1 MKTKGIRTAER
12 RRRQRARRRARERRA
27 AAPFADRPQ
36 WWQDGLAE
44 TPTEEIVATLAGLNI
59 QTDELRFREMAST
72 HGSPDALADAWETG
86 ATATGIWEDYVW
98 MAAETLWR
106 RWTPDLF
113 CVDLFVDQHLPME
126 AFSDDAP
133 ANREEAERHLRMA
146 QAVVDLV
153 APRDGEPRLDLLD
166 QLTEHSTVDM
176 GWWLGE
182 IPFALARFGMVDE
195 AAELCAR
202 MAAVREAENFLGDRA
217 VILAE
222 AGRRDDALR
231 QAEKNLVRFPEDAWV
246 RIKAGD
252 VYRELGDAA
261 AAEAAYRQALE
272 MTPADQPSFDRDG
285 AVERLI
291 CILDETGRS
300 DEANALIESEKARA
314 ASTETF
320 GEALEDQDP
329 EDAKWLDA
337 APSPDYVPSPSAVS
351 PGTMVRREPKVGRN
365 DPCPCG
371 SGKKFK
377 RCCGA

>member
-1 MKTKGIRTAER
+1 
-12 RRRQRARRRARERRA
+12 
-27 AAPFADRPQ
+27 
-36 WWQDGLAE
+36 
-44 TPTEEIVATLAGLNI
+44 
-59 QTDELRFREMAST
+59 
-72 HGSPDALADAWETG
+72 
-86 ATATGIWEDYVW
+86 
-98 MAAETLWR
+98 MAAVTLWE

-126 AFSDDAP
+126 AFRDDAP
-133 ANREEAERHLRMA
+133 ANSEEAERHWAIA
-146 QAVVDLV
+146 QAVMDLV
-153 APRDGEPRLDLLD
+153 APRDGDPRLDLLD
-166 QLTEHSTVDM
+166 ELTERSTVDV

-202 MAAVREAENFLGDRA
+202 MAAVREVEYFLGDRA

-222 AGRRDDALR
+222 AGRRDEALR
-231 QAEKNLVRFPEDAWV
+231 QVEKNLIRFPDDAWV

-261 AAEAAYRQALE
+261 AAEAAYRHALA
-272 MTPADQPSFDRDG
+272 MSDADEPSFDREG

-300 DEANALIESEKARA
+300 EEANALIESEKARA
-314 ASTETF
+314 VE
-320 GEALEDQDP
+320 LERVGDCAEG
-329 EDAKWLDA
+329 EDAEDSKWLNA
-337 APSPDYVPSPSAVS
+337 SPSPDYVPSPSTVT

>member
-1 MKTKGIRTAER
+1 MKTTTMRPAER
-12 RRRQRARRRARERRA
+12 RRRQRARQRAKERRTA
-27 AAPFADRPQ
+27 PPFADRPQ
-36 WWQDGLAE
+36 WWQEGLAE
-44 TPTEEIVATLAGLNI
+44 TPTEEIVATLASLSI

-72 HGSPDALADAWETG
+72 HGSPDALADAWEAG
-86 ATATGIWEDYVW
+86 STAAGIWEDYAW
-98 MAAETLWR
+98 MAAVTLWE

-126 AFSDDAP
+126 AFRDDAP
-133 ANREEAERHLRMA
+133 ANSEEAERHWAMA
-146 QAVVDLV
+146 QAVMDLV
-153 APRDGEPRLDLLD
+153 APRDGDPRLDLLD
-166 QLTEHSTVDM
+166 ELTERSTVDV

-202 MAAVREAENFLGDRA
+202 MAAVREVEYFLGDRA

-222 AGRRDDALR
+222 AGRRDEALR
-231 QAEKNLVRFPEDAWV
+231 QVEKNLIRFPDDAWV

-261 AAEAAYRQALE
+261 AAEAAYRHALA
-272 MTPADQPSFDRDG
+272 MSDADEPSFDRDG

-300 DEANALIESEKARA
+300 EEANALIESEKARA
-314 ASTETF
+314 VE
-320 GEALEDQDP
+320 LERVGDCAEG
-329 EDAKWLDA
+329 EDAEDSKWLNA
-337 APSPDYVPSPSAVS
+337 SPSPDYVPSPSTVT

-377 RCCGA
+377 RCCGS

>member
-1 MKTKGIRTAER
+1 MKTKAMRTTER
-12 RRRQRARRRARERRA
+12 WKRQRPRRRARERLA
-27 AAPFADRPQ
+27 APPFADRPQ

-86 ATATGIWEDYVW
+86 ATVTGIWEDYVW

-113 CVDLFVDQHLPME
+113 CVDLFVDQHLPMD
-126 AFSDDAP
+126 AFRDDAP
-133 ANREEAERHLRMA
+133 ANREEAERHWRMA

-166 QLTEHSTVDM
+166 QLTEHSMVDI

-202 MAAVREAENFLGDRA
+202 MAAVREVENFLGDRA

-222 AGRRDDALR
+222 AGRREDALR
-231 QAEKNLVRFPEDAWV
+231 QVEKNLVRFPEDAWV

-261 AAEAAYRQALE
+261 AAESAYRHALE

-300 DEANALIESEKARA
+300 EEADALIALEKTRA
-314 ASTETF
+314 A
-320 GEALEDQDP
+320 ALGTVGDSSGG
-329 EDAKWLDA
+329 EDAELSEAMDTP
-337 APSPDYVPSPSAVS
+337 PSPEYVPSPSAVS
-351 PGTMVRREPKVGRN
+351 PGTMVRRGPKVGRN

-377 RCCGA
+377 RCCGS

>member
-1 MKTKGIRTAER
+1 MKTKAMRTAER
-12 RRRQRARRRARERRA
+12 RRRQRPRRRARERLA
-27 AAPFADRPQ
+27 APPFADRPQ

-59 QTDELRFREMAST
+59 QTNELRFRETAST

-86 ATATGIWEDYVW
+86 ATVTGIWEDYVW

-113 CVDLFVDQHLPME
+113 CVDLFVDQYLPTD
-126 AFSDDAP
+126 AFRDDAP
-133 ANREEAERHLRMA
+133 ANREEAERHWRMA

-166 QLTEHSTVDM
+166 QLTEHSTVDI

-202 MAAVREAENFLGDRA
+202 MAAVREVENFLGDRA

-222 AGRRDDALR
+222 AGRREDTLR
-231 QAEKNLVRFPEDAWV
+231 QVEKNLVRFPEDAWV

-252 VYRELGDAA
+252 VYRALGDTAS
-261 AAEAAYRQALE
+261 AEAAYRHALE

-300 DEANALIESEKARA
+300 EEADALIASEKARA
-314 ASTETF
+314 VAWETV
-320 GEALEDQDP
+320 GDSSGGEDAELSEALDTP
-329 EDAKWLDA
+329 
-337 APSPDYVPSPSAVS
+337 PSPEYAPSPSAVS
-351 PGTMVRREPKVGRN
+351 PGTIVRRGPKVGRN

-371 SGKKFK
+371 SGQKFK
-377 RCCGA
+377 RCCGS

>member
-59 QTDELRFREMAST
+59 QTDEMPFRELAST
-72 HGSPDALADAWETG
+72 HGSPDALADAWE
-86 ATATGIWEDYVW
+86 ARSTATGIWEDYVW

-113 CVDLFVDQHLPME
+113 CVDVFVDQHLPLE
-126 AFSDDAP
+126 AFRDDAP
-133 ANREEAERHLRMA
+133 ANREEAEQHWRMA
-146 QAVVDLV
+146 QAVMDLV
-153 APRDGEPRLDLLD
+153 VPKDCEPRLDLLD
-166 QLTEHSTVDM
+166 QMTEHSTVDV

-182 IPFALARFGMVDE
+182 LPFALARFGMVDE

-202 MAAVREAENFLGDRA
+202 MSAVREVEYFLGDRA

-222 AGRRDDALR
+222 AGRREDALR
-231 QAEKNLVRFPEDAWV
+231 QVEKNLARFPEDAWV

-261 AAEAAYRQALE
+261 AAEAAYRHTLA
-272 MTPADQPSFDRDG
+272 MTLADDPSDARDG

-291 CILDETGRS
+291 CILDETGRP
-300 DEANALIESEKARA
+300 DAADALIASEKMRA
-314 ASTETF
+314 AGWETGDSSE
-320 GEALEDQDP
+320 GEGAEPSGDTDTPLSP
-329 EDAKWLDA
+329 E
-337 APSPDYVPSPSAVS
+337 YTPSPSAVS
-351 PGTMVRREPKVGRN
+351 PGTMVRRGPKVGRN
-365 DPCPCG
+365 EPCPCG

-377 RCCGA
+377 RCCGS

>member
-1 MKTKGIRTAER
+1 MKTKAMRAAER

-27 AAPFADRPQ
+27 AGTFADRPQ
-36 WWQDGLAE
+36 WWQEGLVE
-44 TPTEEIVATLAGLNI
+44 TPTEEIVTTLAGLNI
-59 QTDELRFREMAST
+59 QTDELRFREMAFT

-113 CVDLFVDQHLPME
+113 CVDLFVDQHLPID
-126 AFSDDAP
+126 AFRDDAP
-133 ANREEAERHLRMA
+133 ANREEAERHWRMA
-146 QAVVDLV
+146 QAVMDLV
-153 APRDGEPRLDLLD
+153 APRDGEPRLELLD
-166 QLTEHSTVDM
+166 QLTEHSTVDI

-182 IPFALARFGMVDE
+182 IPFALARFGMVEE

-202 MAAVREAENFLGDRA
+202 MAAVREVENFLGDRA

-222 AGRRDDALR
+222 AGRREDALR
-231 QAEKNLVRFPEDAWV
+231 QVEKNLVRFPEDAWV

-261 AAEAAYRQALE
+261 AAEAAYRHALE
-272 MTPADQPSFDRDG
+272 MTPADEPSFDRDG

-291 CILDETGRS
+291 CILDETGRAQ
-300 DEANALIESEKARA
+300 EADALIASEKTRA
-314 ASTETF
+314 V
-320 GEALEDQDP
+320 ALGTVGDSSGG
-329 EDAKWLDA
+329 EDAELSEAMDTP
-337 APSPDYVPSPSAVS
+337 PSPEYVPSPSAVS
-351 PGTMVRREPKVGRN
+351 PGTMVRRGPKVGRN
-365 DPCPCG
+365 DLCPCG

-377 RCCGA
+377 RCCGS

>member
-1 MKTKGIRTAER
+1 
-12 RRRQRARRRARERRA
+12 
-27 AAPFADRPQ
+27 
-36 WWQDGLAE
+36 
-44 TPTEEIVATLAGLNI
+44 
-59 QTDELRFREMAST
+59 MASA
-72 HGSPDALADAWETG
+72 HGSPDALADAWEAGSTV
-86 ATATGIWEDYVW
+86 TGIWEDYVW

-126 AFSDDAP
+126 AFRDDAP
-133 ANREEAERHLRMA
+133 ANREEAERHWAMA
-146 QAVVDLV
+146 QAVMDLV

-166 QLTEHSTVDM
+166 QLTEHSTVDI

-195 AAELCAR
+195 AAELCVR
-202 MAAVREAENFLGDRA
+202 MAAVREVENFLGDRA

-222 AGRRDDALR
+222 AGRREDALR
-231 QAEKNLVRFPEDAWV
+231 QVERNLVRFPDDAWV

-261 AAEAAYRQALE
+261 AAEAAYRHALD
-272 MTPADQPSFDRDG
+272 MTPTDQPSFDRDG

-300 DEANALIESEKARA
+300 EEADALIASEKTCAAAR
-314 ASTETF
+314 ETIGDSSE
-320 GEALEDQDP
+320 GEGAEFSEDPDKIP
-329 EDAKWLDA
+329 LL
-337 APSPDYVPSPSAVS
+337 DYVPSPSAVS
-351 PGTMVRREPKVGRN
+351 PVTVVRRGPKVGRN

>member
-1 MKTKGIRTAER
+1 MRTTAMRTAER
-12 RRRQRARRRARERRA
+12 RKRQRARKRAKERRA
-27 AAPFADRPQ
+27 AGPFADRPQ
-36 WWQDGLAE
+36 WWQDGLAT

-59 QTDELRFREMAST
+59 QTDEIRFRETAST

-113 CVDLFVDQHLPME
+113 CVAVFVDQHLPME
-126 AFSDDAP
+126 AFRDDAP
-133 ANREEAERHLRMA
+133 ANREEAEQHWAMA
-146 QAVVDLV
+146 QAVMDLV
-153 APRDGEPRLDLLD
+153 APRDGGPRLDLLD
-166 QLTEHSTVDM
+166 ELTEHSAVDV

-202 MAAVREAENFLGDRA
+202 MAAVREVEYFLGDRA

-222 AGRRDDALR
+222 AGRREEALR
-231 QAEKNLVRFPEDAWV
+231 QVEKNLARFPEDAWV

-261 AAEAAYRQALE
+261 AAEAAYRYALD
-272 MTPADQPSFDRDG
+272 MTPADDPNDARDG

-300 DEANALIESEKARA
+300 EEANALIESEKARV
-314 ASTETF
+314 
-320 GEALEDQDP
+320 ALEAVSETP
-329 EDAKWLDA
+329 EDRENEDSKWLNA

-377 RCCGA
+377 RCCGS